1 MKPSTVIK
9 YVLSEYFNNDLDK
22 FFEATGYTKA
32 QVLSW
37 KKGEVTPQKS
47 TLTYIFNC
55 IFTPEFKVIAEY
67 EEFDPEDED
76 GIKPQLRN
84 MLGNHINDSG
94 LYAFYDSLANLIY
107 LGKATNLLN
116 ESYNAIL
123 RSVHVPFP
131 KGVNNKPDQR
141 YKLIR
146 YLSYYQ
152 VELFDFIDYPR
163 HVETL
168 ILRIS
173 KPILNKNIGYLEL
186 AYKKLD

>member
-1 MKPSTVIK
+1 M
-9 YVLSEYFNNDLDK
+9 E
-22 FFEATGYTKA
+22 
-32 QVLSW
+32 
-37 KKGEVTPQKS
+37 KKEVTPQKS
-47 TLTYIFNC
+47 TLIYIFNC

-67 EEFDPEDED
+67 EEFNPEDR
-76 GIKPQLRN
+76 IKPQLRN
-84 MLGNHINDSG
+84 MLSNHINDSG

-141 YKLIR
+141 YELIR
-146 YLSYYQ
+146 YVSYYQ
-152 VELFDFIDYPR
+152 VQLFDFVDYPR

-173 KPILNKNIGYLEL
+173 KPILNKNIGYLER